1 MLKRSAIRTVSVW
14 IALCA
19 ILLNAFA
26 PSFTHAVQ
34 ALSSAPGSWEICSS
48 GNVGQAA
55 VSGAI
60 AKFSLAPAPAKSGA
74 MKHCPYCGP
83 GLAAVLPAPTLN
95 LALSG
100 RLGERPFLFY
110 RAPKPLL
117 ALSAAAPRGPP
128 VLA

>member
-1 MLKRSAIRTVSVW
+1 MLNRSTTKTLYVW

-19 ILLNAFA
+19 ILLNTFA

-34 ALSSAPGSWEICSS
+34 SMSGAPQRWDICSS
-48 GNVGQAA
+48 SNTGQASDSAKSILA
-55 VSGAI
+55 V
-60 AKFSLAPAPAKSGA
+60 APGKSGA
-74 MKHCPYCGP
+74 MKHCAYCGP
-83 GLAAVLPAPTLN
+83 GLAAALPAPTLN

-110 RAPKPLL
+110 RAPQPLL